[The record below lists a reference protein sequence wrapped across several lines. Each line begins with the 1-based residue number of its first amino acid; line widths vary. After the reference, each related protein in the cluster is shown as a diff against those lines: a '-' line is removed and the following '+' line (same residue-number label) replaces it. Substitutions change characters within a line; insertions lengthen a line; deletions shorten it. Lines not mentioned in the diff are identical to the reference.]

1 MRSAV
6 QLFLLLAFALL
17 AAACGRGASVPAPAA
32 PRWSP
37 VPESAREYYD
47 NSGGIRDSLRQ
58 VVRDAE
64 TMQQVWKDATAKQ
77 SSPAPLP
84 NVDFGR
90 EMVLVV
96 AAGRA
101 SAEDEIHVDSVA
113 VRKERD
119 EHGKDREVFVAL
131 VRSVEGCRRVRAVGY
146 PVEIVRV
153 RRFDGPV
160 RFAERRV
167 QAEGCGPTA
176 LRVAGM

>member
-6 QLFLLLAFALL
+6 QLLLLLGFGFVL
-17 AAACGRGASVPAPAA
+17 AACGRGASAPAPAA

-64 TMQQVWKDATAKQ
+64 TMQKVWKEATSKQ
-77 SSPAPLP
+77 TSPAPLP
-84 NVDFGR
+84 NVDFSR

-96 AAGRA
+96 AAGRM
-101 SAEDEIHVDSVA
+101 SAEDEIHVDSVD

-119 EHGKDREVFVAL
+119 ERGKDRDVMVAL
-131 VRSVEGCRRVRAVGY
+131 VRSVEGCRRVKAVGY

-160 RFAERRV
+160 RFAEQRV

-176 LRVAGM
+176 LRAADE